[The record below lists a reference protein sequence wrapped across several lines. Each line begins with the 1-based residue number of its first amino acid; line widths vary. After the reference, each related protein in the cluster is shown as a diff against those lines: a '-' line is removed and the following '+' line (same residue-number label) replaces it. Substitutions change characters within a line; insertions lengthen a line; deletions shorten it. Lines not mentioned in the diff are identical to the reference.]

1 MASEAAQTDSVLV
14 NGLRIHY
21 RAAGEGRCVLLLH
34 GWPTSSHMWRNI
46 LPPLAA
52 SGLRAIAPDLP
63 GFGASD
69 KPPDAPYTLDF
80 HVGIIDGFLRALS
93 VERTSLVVHDVGGP
107 VGLLWAVRHPDRLE
121 RLVVLDTIVYPR
133 AALAMRALLAAM
145 RLPGIGDWFTSPTGL
160 ALVMRLGVVNRQ
172 MMTGDVLAGYL
183 APFATRQDR
192 RTLCKALTSLRP
204 DQFAE
209 IARELRVLR
218 NAPTLIAWAEKDSF
232 LPASEMRRLQRDLP
246 EARAVTLPG
255 CGHFLTEDQP
265 GQIGALLSDFL
276 QNRA

>member
-1 MASEAAQTDSVLV
+1 MAGEQAQTDSVLV
-14 NGLRIHY
+14 KGLGIHY
-21 RAAGEGRCVLLLH
+21 RAAGEGSPVLLLH

-46 LPPLAA
+46 LPRLAA

-69 KPPDAPYTLDF
+69 KPSEAPYTLDF
-80 HVGIIDGFLRALS
+80 HAEVIDGFLRALS

-107 VGLLWAVRHPDRLE
+107 VGLLWAVRHPDRVD

-133 AALAMRALLAAM
+133 VALGMRALLAAM
-145 RLPGIGDWFTSPTGL
+145 RLPGVDTLFTSPTGL
-160 ALVMRLGVVNRQ
+160 SLVMRLGVVNRR
-172 MMTGDVLAGYL
+172 MMAGDVLAGYL

-209 IARELRVLR
+209 IARELRALR
-218 NAPTLIAWAEKDSF
+218 NVPTLIAWAEKDSF

-246 EARAVTLPG
+246 HARAVTLPG
-255 CGHFLTEDQP
+255 CGHFLTEDKP
-265 GQIGALLSDFL
+265 EQIGSLLTGFL
-276 QNRA
+276 RNGA